1 MQLSA
6 LYRYPLKSGAGERL
20 EQAYCGPLGL
30 HGDRRWMLIAATNG
44 RFLTQRS
51 VPSMA
56 LLQVRWQG
64 EEGVRLSAPGMAELA
79 VPVPMSSAALR
90 GAFIWR
96 EVVRVP
102 DCGDDAA
109 QWLSDFLG
117 RAVRLVY
124 LPESDAIQVDLT
136 YARDGELTAFTDGFP
151 FMLIGQASLDDLC
164 ARIGRPLEM
173 LRFRP
178 SLVVAGAEPCAE
190 DSWKRIRIGTVEFRV
205 VKPCTRC
212 AIPILDPA
220 TAQRSPDMEPMAT
233 LLTYRKGRDGV
244 FFGQNLIA
252 EGSGPL
258 VEGMPV
264 EVLEKLPALAIRR

>member
-1 MQLSA
+1 MHLSA

-20 EQAYCGPLGL
+20 GQAYCGALGL
-30 HGDRRWMLIAATNG
+30 HGDRRWMLIDATNG

-51 VPSMA
+51 VPAMA
-56 LLQVRWQG
+56 LLQLRWQG
-64 EEGVRLSAPGMAELA
+64 EDRARLSAPDMCELE
-79 VPVPMSSAALR
+79 VPVPTTSAPLR
-90 GAFIWR
+90 GSFIWR

-102 DCGDDAA
+102 DCGDEVA

-124 LPESDAIQVDLT
+124 LPEDDAIQVDLNF
-136 YARDGELTAFTDGFP
+136 ARDGELTAFTDGFP

-178 SLVVAGAEPCAE
+178 SLVVAGAEPYAE
-190 DSWKRIRIGTVEFRV
+190 DSWKRIRIGDIEFRV

-212 AIPILDPA
+212 SIPILDPA
-220 TAQRSPDMEPMAT
+220 TAQRSPDLEPMAT

-244 FFGQNLIA
+244 LFGQNLIA
-252 EGSGPL
+252 EGTGPL

-264 EVLEKLPALAIRR
+264 EVLE

>member
-1 MQLSA
+1 MHLST

-20 EQAYCGPLGL
+20 DQAWCGPLGL
-30 HGDRRWMLIAATNG
+30 HGDRRWMLIDASNG

-51 VPSMA
+51 MPAMA
-56 LLQVRWQG
+56 LLQLRWQG
-64 EEGVRLSAPGMAELA
+64 EDGVRLSAPGRPDLEVS
-79 VPVPMSSAALR
+79 VPAASAPLR
-90 GAFIWR
+90 GSFIWR
-96 EVVRVP
+96 EVLRVP
-102 DCGDDAA
+102 DCGDEVA

-124 LPESDAIQVDLT
+124 LPEGDAIQVDLN
-136 YARDGELTAFTDGFP
+136 YARDGELTTFTDGFP
-151 FMLIGQASLDDLC
+151 FMLISQASLDDLC
-164 ARIGRPLEM
+164 ARIGRPLDM

-178 SLVVAGAEPCAE
+178 NLVVAGCEPYAE
-190 DSWKRIRIGTVEFRV
+190 DSWKRIRIGTLEFRV

-212 AIPILDPA
+212 AIPLLDPA
-220 TAQRSPDMEPMAT
+220 TAQRSADLEPMAT

-252 EGSGPL
+252 EGTGPL

-264 EVLEKLPALAIRR
+264 EVIE

>member
-1 MQLSA
+1 MHLSA

-20 EQAYCGPLGL
+20 DQAYCGPLGIE
-30 HGDRRWMLIAATNG
+30 GDRRWMLIDASNG

-51 VPSMA
+51 MPAML
-56 LLQVRWQG
+56 LLQLRWQG
-64 EEGVRLSAPGMAELA
+64 EDGVRLNAPGMPECQ
-79 VPVPMSSAALR
+79 VPVPDSAAPLR
-90 GAFIWR
+90 GSFIWR

-102 DCGDDAA
+102 DCGEEVA

-117 RAVRLVY
+117 RAVRLVF
-124 LPESDAIQVDLT
+124 LPENDAIQVDLN
-136 YARDGELTAFTDGFP
+136 YARYGELTAFTDGFP

-164 ARIGRPLEM
+164 ARIGRPLDM

-178 SLVVAGAEPCAE
+178 SLVVAGCEPYAE
-190 DSWKRIRIGTVEFRV
+190 DSWKRIRIGSLELRV

-212 AIPILDPA
+212 AIPNLDPE
-220 TAQRSPDMEPMAT
+220 TAQRSPDLEPLAT

-244 FFGQNLIA
+244 LFGQNLIA

>member
-1 MQLSA
+1 MHLSA
-6 LYRYPLKSGAGERL
+6 LYRFPLKSGAGERL
-20 EQAYCGPLGL
+20 DQARCGTFGL
-30 HGDRRWMLIAATNG
+30 EGDRRWMVIDATNG
-44 RFLTQRS
+44 RFLTQR
-51 VPSMA
+51 VLHVMA
-56 LLQVRWQG
+56 LLQVHWEG
-64 EEGVRLSAPGMAELA
+64 EAGIRLAAPGRPDLLVA
-79 VPVPMSSAALR
+79 VPGLEAAVR

-102 DCGDDAA
+102 DCGDEAA

-124 LPESDAIQVDLT
+124 LPEKDAIQVDLS

-164 ARIGRPLEM
+164 SRIGRPLEM

-178 SLVVAGAEPCAE
+178 NLVVDGCEPYAE
-190 DSWKRIRIGTVEFRV
+190 DGWKRIRIGEIEFRV
-205 VKPCTRC
+205 VKPCSRC
-212 AIPILDPA
+212 AIPQLDPA
-220 TAQRSPDMEPMAT
+220 TAQRSPDLEPLAT

-252 EGSGPL
+252 EGTGPL
-258 VEGMPV
+258 AVGMPV
-264 EVLEKLPALAIRR
+264 QVLE